1 MRPAENI
8 PRFLQPVENPKS
20 FIIRV
25 CYPRAGSKIPARFV
39 FCPFFES
46 RGLAYIRAI
55 NTLNLLNDSRR
66 LESFA
71 APRKRPVSGLAF
83 RYETVFAGY
92 GRPCICASQR
102 LFERGGGCRAGRD
115 GVRNVS
121 RRQRARTGKG
131 RKIVLLSES
140 GKAMA

>member
-46 RGLAYIRAI
+46 QGLAYIRAI

-71 APRKRPVSGLAF
+71 GPRRRPVSGLVF
-83 RYETVFAGY
+83 RYKTVFAGC
-92 GRPCICASQR
+92 GRPCICAGQR
-102 LFERGGGCRAGRD
+102 LFERGAGRLLPGRAGL
-115 GVRNVS
+115 G
-121 RRQRARTGKG
+121 
-131 RKIVLLSES
+131 
-140 GKAMA
+140 M